1 MAEAV
6 STKELSGFIPLNS
19 LSADH
24 LNELAHKSRRLSV
37 QAGQYLFRDGERPQ
51 HQLFVIDG
59 TVELIGADAVM
70 ETLEGGSTAARS
82 SLDSAAARAHAARA
96 KTGVTAL
103 AVDRDLLDLMLT
115 WDQAGGYR
123 VEDLGD
129 ASTDVDDSDWMARL
143 LQTECFRRIPPAN
156 IQAIFM
162 RMEPVAFKAEETVIR
177 QGEPGEYFYIVRDG
191 RCRVTC
197 VTRSKPDGIRLADLD
212 PGSSFG
218 EEALISDKER
228 NATVTMLTDGT
239 LMRLSK
245 QDFNALLNE
254 PLLNWI
260 DYEDAAALERS
271 GARWIDVRLPPEY
284 EDGHIV
290 GAINVPLF
298 VLRMK
303 AQRLDPALTHIV
315 YCDSGRRSSA
325 ASFLL
330 GERGFD
336 DVRILRGGLT
346 DAPPEAIEKGRP
358 AAD

>member
-6 STKELSGFIPLNS
+6 STKELSGFNPLNA
-19 LSADH
+19 LSPDH
-24 LNELAHKSRRLSV
+24 LNELARKSRRV
-37 QAGQYLFRDGERPQ
+37 TVAAGQYLFRDGKRPE
-51 HQLFVIDG
+51 HQLFLVGG
-59 TVELIGADAVM
+59 TVELLGADAVT
-70 ETLEGGSTAARS
+70 ETLEGGTDAARG
-82 SLDSAAARAHAARA
+82 SLDSAAARARAARA
-96 KTGVTAL
+96 KTDVSAL

-123 VEDLGD
+123 VEELGD
-129 ASTDVDDSDWMARL
+129 ASTEVDDTDWMARL

-156 IQAIFM
+156 IQTIFM
-162 RMEPVAFKAEETVIR
+162 RMEPVAFEAGDTVIR
-177 QGEPGEYFYIVRDG
+177 QGDPGDYFYIVRDG

-197 VTRSKPDGIRLADLD
+197 VTRSKPDGIRLADLG
-212 PGSSFG
+212 PGSGFG

-228 NATVTMLTDGT
+228 NATVTMLTAGT

-254 PLLNWI
+254 PLLEWI

-271 GARWIDVRLPPEY
+271 GARWVDVRLPPEY
-284 EDGHIV
+284 EDGHIA
-290 GAINVPLF
+290 GAGNMPLF
-298 VLRMK
+298 VLRMQ

-330 GERGFD
+330 SERGFD
-336 DVRILRGGLT
+336 VRVLRGGL
-346 DAPPEAIEKGRP
+346 AEVPPEAIEKGRP
-358 AAD
+358 AE